1 MKHLK
6 RFESYQPIN
15 EEFFGIGKMIKDW
28 ASPYMAEAKE
38 VLQAAID
45 KDPAGASAF
54 EAAILDA
61 QSKVSAKDKKAVEE
75 LLKQDIEEVGQAA
88 EQEVGGLTEGRRYR
102 SSRMINE
109 SFFSKIKD
117 FIAGVLSWTGIGYAF
132 ANMIYTCYTAFAG
145 LGEEIMAKAAVGTMF
160 ALLTALVMLIAGM
173 IISGGKSP
181 FQQIGISHKK
191 LPKGFGRD

>member
-109 SFFSKIKD
+109 SF
-117 FIAGVLSWTGIGYAF
+117 
-132 ANMIYTCYTAFAG
+132 
-145 LGEEIMAKAAVGTMF
+145 
-160 ALLTALVMLIAGM
+160 
-173 IISGGKSP
+173 
-181 FQQIGISHKK
+181 
-191 LPKGFGRD
+191 